1 MSTQDRTLTI
11 DGMHCDHCVDTVEEV
26 LGDLDGVTVRSVDIG
41 SAEVSVDA
49 DAVSD
54 DDLAAALDGAG
65 YALSA

>member
-26 LGDLDGVTVRSVDIG
+26 LADLDGVTVRSVDIG

-54 DDLAAALDGAG
+54 DEIAAVLDGAG